1 LTTSTTVVTGASSGI
16 GADIARELAARGHG
30 VTLVADPDARAGLF
44 GEVGSRG
51 LTVDVLVNRRP
62 PTFPRPGRLR
72 RDQGIRHQLYRGTA
86 RGARR
91 HRCRRPTLNPGPVRT
106 EFLQTAG
113 MDERTFAEA
122 FPMFMWMRSRDVA
135 KAGVDALAGDRG
147 TVIPSAPRWVA
158 RARCAT
164 APFVLAVQ

>member
-1 LTTSTTVVTGASSGI
+1 MPLPTPLTTSTTVVTGASSGI

-30 VTLVADPDARAGLF
+30 VTLVARREDPDARAGLF
-44 GEVGSRG
+44 GEVESRG
-51 LTVDVLVNRRP
+51 MTVDVLVNRRL

-91 HRCRRPTLNPGPVRT
+91 HRCHRRDVEPGSSAHRVPVDRGHGR
-106 EFLQTAG
+106 ADIRRG
-113 MDERTFAEA
+113 V
-122 FPMFMWMRSRDVA
+122 PKFMWMPSRDVA

-147 TVIPSAPRWVA
+147 TVIASA
-158 RARCAT
+158 
-164 APFVLAVQ
+164 LGG